1 MLHPL
6 SAGVSLP
13 TVHSDRYPDCEAQ
26 DHACRH
32 SSIWLPDT
40 HSSSSNFEATHS
52 VHASFGLAVCRVFH
66 YFHPYIA
73 PESHQP
79 PEDVSHTH
87 SGRPSLR
94 RELVVPAEK
103 SWPKHR
109 RLKDDDANGDD
120 SCLAV
125 QFQMKAFPS
134 TPSLLPSSLHR
145 VGRGRQDPTVNGP
158 HRDLWRGIRTA
169 QQHRPVAHR
178 RVAFLAETENG
189 TAKSHRGIGPVVE
202 YE

>member
-1 MLHPL
+1 MQGIPL
-6 SAGVSLP
+6 LP
-13 TVHSDRYPDCEAQ
+13 PIHCARVPPATRRRLTYPLWQAIPSKR
-26 DHACRH
+26 ACCPCRE
-32 SSIWLPDT
+32 I
-40 HSSSSNFEATHS
+40 
-52 VHASFGLAVCRVFH
+52 LA
-66 YFHPYIA
+66 
-73 PESHQP
+73 
-79 PEDVSHTH
+79 
-87 SGRPSLR
+87 
-94 RELVVPAEK
+94 
-103 SWPKHR
+103 KHH

>member
-13 TVHSDRYPDCEAQ
+13 TEHSDRYPDCEAQ

-32 SSIWLPDT
+32 SSTWLPDT

-66 YFHPYIA
+66 CFHPYIA
-73 PESHQP
+73 LESHQP

-87 SGRPSLR
+87 SGKPSLR

-103 SWPKHR
+103 SWPKIISR
-109 RLKDDDANGDD
+109 KTMMLMVTIPY
-120 SCLAV
+120 LAA
-125 QFQMKAFPS
+125 QFHMRAFPS
-134 TPSLLPSSLHR
+134 TPSLLLSSLHR
-145 VGRGRQDPTVNGP
+145 VGRGR
-158 HRDLWRGIRTA
+158 
-169 QQHRPVAHR
+169 
-178 RVAFLAETENG
+178 
-189 TAKSHRGIGPVVE
+189 
-202 YE
+202 